1 MHVFWYRDPR
11 VLLNTS
17 PIPKSGTTLENKVN
31 SLALLVIL
39 ITIVLYLIGYNLWY
53 VFLIIGLG
61 FTVLISI
68 SDNNEEK
75 IIETLVCQQYPKNPQ
90 YPQNPQKEKQ
100 VTYKPCMRL

>member
-90 YPQNPQKEKQ
+90 NPQKEKH